1 MQAYELNVNVPANHQ
16 ITLPAE
22 LPTGSL
28 ARVIILL
35 EEPQTVPTA
44 GSPEAVLS
52 YLEKLKNRR
61 QQRTSER
68 TQEEIEASIQECRND
83 WDD

>member
-1 MQAYELNVNVPANHQ
+1 MQAYELNLAIPANHQ

-35 EEPQTVPTA
+35 EEPQTTPTA
-44 GSPEAVLS
+44 GSPEAILS

-61 QQRTSER
+61 QQRTSFA
-68 TQEEIEASIQECRND
+68 THQEIEAYIQECRND